1 MKKMKV
7 DYSLYLVTD
16 RTLMSTATLQE
27 AVEQAVLGGVTMVQL
42 REKNAAAL
50 EFYRL
55 AKEVKVITDKYHIPL
70 IVNDRID
77 VALAVDAAGVHVGQ
91 TDIPPR
97 IARKLIGKDKL
108 LGVSASSLQE
118 AVKAQADGADYLGVG
133 AMLPTRTKKDA
144 RYVSMDELQK
154 IRKEIHIPIVAIG
167 GIRKENAYRFRQ
179 CGADGVAVVSAIIAR
194 PDIRQAAEE
203 LITVSC

>member
-1 MKKMKV
+1 MKT

-16 RTLMSTATLQE
+16 RTLMSTVTLQE

-55 AKEVKVITDKYHIPL
+55 AKEIKVITDKYHIPL

-108 LGVSASSLQE
+108 LGVSVSSLQE
-118 AVKAQADGADYLGVG
+118 AVKAQAVGADYLGVG
-133 AMLPTRTKKDA
+133 AMLPTRTKQDA
-144 RYVSMDELQK
+144 KYVSMDELQK
-154 IRKEIHIPIVAIG
+154 IRKEIHIPMVAIG
-167 GIRKENAYRFRQ
+167 GITKENAYRFKQ
-179 CGADGVAVVSAIIAR
+179 CGVDGVAVVSAIIAQS
-194 PDIRQAAEE
+194 DIRQAAEE
-203 LITVSC
+203 LIAVSG